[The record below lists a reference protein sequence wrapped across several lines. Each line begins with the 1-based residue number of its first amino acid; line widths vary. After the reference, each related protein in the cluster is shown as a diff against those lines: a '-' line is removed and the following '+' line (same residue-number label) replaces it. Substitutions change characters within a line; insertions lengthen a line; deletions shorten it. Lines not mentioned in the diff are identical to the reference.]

1 MSALHPKLPPRSTGP
16 RQADTADHA
25 SLQSA
30 SSPHDPETP
39 KLRDPL
45 PCLAA
50 PGAPLPQPPLLR
62 LVPRLHLW
70 DFATG
75 LAPGNTALCPLCPR
89 ARVMPS
95 PQRERRGTCRLQPL
109 LLSPRQRVR
118 LSALLPCPPT
128 HTVSCGHPA
137 QAPPPP
143 APVPPGQ
150 DRGLGPGLPAARRPR
165 GPGPHT
171 APAEDGGRGAGRSA
185 CCSPG
190 RTRPRPPPPR
200 CLPTPAR
207 RQTRRPPDR
216 PHSSQRKQ
224 TRVRPGSSR
233 EVGDSHA
240 FLDAGGHL
248 RGRTRGPRP
257 RTPSQQTAPH
267 CTPAPS
273 GERAS
278 AADPGAAWAAAPTA
292 EVTGCRLE
300 RVRPAWLRALAAGRG
315 VAPARQRAVFRGR
328 ETTDGTPSPHTHP
341 RARPGPGRH
350 ARRLLLLAASVLE
363 RPKQPRV
370 GLRGRRRAPCSS
382 WAPLSPKQKHVSGS
396 SPHHD
401 NADLTLF
408 LLFTSSIHTGHAL
421 QYRRC

>member
-1 MSALHPKLPPRSTGP
+1 MPSPRRG
-16 RQADTADHA
+16 RRGTA
-25 SLQSA
+25 A
-30 SSPHDPETP
+30 SSPSSS
-39 KLRDPL
+39 R
-45 PCLAA
+45 
-50 PGAPLPQPPLLR
+50 PG
-62 LVPRLHLW
+62 
-70 DFATG
+70 
-75 LAPGNTALCPLCPR
+75 
-89 ARVMPS
+89 
-95 PQRERRGTCRLQPL
+95 
-109 LLSPRQRVR
+109 RVR
-118 LSALLPCPPT
+118 LSALPPCPPT

-137 QAPPPP
+137 PAPPHGPCP
-143 APVPPGQ
+143 SRSGPRPGT
-150 DRGLGPGLPAARRPR
+150 RSARRPR
-165 GPGPHT
+165 GPAPTRPRRRT
-171 APAEDGGRGAGRSA
+171 AGEGGRGA

-292 EVTGCRLE
+292 EVAGCRLE

-328 ETTDGTPSPHTHP
+328 EMTNGTPSPHTHP

-363 RPKQPRV
+363 PRPMQLV
-370 GLRGRRRAPCSS
+370 GAAFS
-382 WAPLSPKQKHVSGS
+382 
-396 SPHHD
+396 
-401 NADLTLF
+401 
-408 LLFTSSIHTGHAL
+408 
-421 QYRRC
+421 